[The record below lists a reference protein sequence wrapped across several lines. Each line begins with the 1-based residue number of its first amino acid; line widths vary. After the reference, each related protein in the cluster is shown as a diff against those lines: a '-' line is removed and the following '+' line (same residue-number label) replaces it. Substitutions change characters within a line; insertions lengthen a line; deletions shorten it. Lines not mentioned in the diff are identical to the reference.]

1 MAELL
6 KSRKNLI
13 AAYLR
18 LSREDGD
25 KAESNSITNQRDL
38 ICDYLEAHGMKAVK
52 EYVDDGYSGTDFNR
66 PAFQNLMEDCKAGR
80 INCIVVKDLSRLGRN
95 YIETGRYLERI
106 FPLLGIRFIAVTDH
120 YDSFQSDSGS
130 DDIIIPFKNLINDTY
145 CRDISVKIRSQLDL
159 KRRNGAFIGSF
170 AGYGYVKDPEDR
182 NHLII
187 DEPAANIVRLIF
199 HLKIGGMNQQGIADY
214 LNSIAAETP
223 FERKRNLGMR
233 YNSGFHTTSKAEW
246 SATLVRRIL
255 ENELYIGTVVQGKYR
270 KVNYKVKKNI
280 CIEKDDW
287 IRVEGMHD
295 PIITKEV
302 FERVQFLMKRDTRTA
317 PKQNTVYLLSGFV
330 KCGDCGENM
339 IRKPGNAHGKQYYY
353 YRCSEFV
360 HHHNCSSHNI
370 SEEKLCKAVTAAI
383 RSYVGMLLQR
393 EDLLRNVDQLPRKRH
408 AVTVI
413 DTQIKTLLDEVARY
427 RNLRTHLY
435 QDHVEGML
443 SDEEFADM
451 DQRFS
456 EKLKTA
462 EDGIEALQQKQSD
475 LMSEKTSLKP
485 WLESIKKYRNIQK
498 LTREVLVMLV
508 ERVDVFEGHRIEV
521 HFRYE
526 DEIRDILTTVE
537 AEG

>member
-199 HLKIGGMNQQGIADY
+199 HLKIGGHEPAGY
-214 LNSIAAETP
+214 CRL
-223 FERKRNLGMR
+223 FEL
-233 YNSGFHTTSKAEW
+233 
-246 SATLVRRIL
+246 
-255 ENELYIGTVVQGKYR
+255 
-270 KVNYKVKKNI
+270 
-280 CIEKDDW
+280 
-287 IRVEGMHD
+287 
-295 PIITKEV
+295 
-302 FERVQFLMKRDTRTA
+302 
-317 PKQNTVYLLSGFV
+317 
-330 KCGDCGENM
+330 DCG
-339 IRKPGNAHGKQYYY
+339 GNA
-353 YRCSEFV
+353 
-360 HHHNCSSHNI
+360 
-370 SEEKLCKAVTAAI
+370 L
-383 RSYVGMLLQR
+383 
-393 EDLLRNVDQLPRKRH
+393 
-408 AVTVI
+408 
-413 DTQIKTLLDEVARY
+413 
-427 RNLRTHLY
+427 
-435 QDHVEGML
+435 
-443 SDEEFADM
+443 
-451 DQRFS
+451 
-456 EKLKTA
+456 
-462 EDGIEALQQKQSD
+462 
-475 LMSEKTSLKP
+475 
-485 WLESIKKYRNIQK
+485 
-498 LTREVLVMLV
+498 
-508 ERVDVFEGHRIEV
+508 
-521 HFRYE
+521 
-526 DEIRDILTTVE
+526 
-537 AEG
+537 